1 MNLLARILSH
11 GFALAVVVLLGV
23 ALMYRGDLF
32 PEWQLPEF
40 LVIEDDTS
48 SGADDASPV
57 PEDTATASAETAVTE
72 PAEAPQVDVVAQDA
86 VPPVDE
92 AVTDMDVTTA
102 EPGPVD
108 AAVVEDVV
116 DTEAAPEEPV
126 VVMTDK
132 APEAAAM
139 TGADITASVPDEADV
154 AAPHDNADSDQT
166 EATLA
171 TPPAG
176 DTTSE
181 DVTEQAEDTPLTPSV
196 TDTDTTSEGVTEQAE
211 DTPLTPSVTDTD
223 TTSEGVTEQVESPV
237 PEAAAPMPV
246 ADPVAEP
253 DPESEPEPEPAVAE
267 MPVAPAG
274 DGDGKNAYA
283 LLAAAREAYWL
294 HDFEMAE
301 THYQQLIQM
310 EPDNP
315 DGYGE
320 LGNMYFAQGQWEQ
333 AAAAY
338 YEAGV
343 RLLEAGKAVQARQM
357 VDVIRG
363 LNGVQADELEK
374 QINAAN

>member
-196 TDTDTTSEGVTEQAE
+196 TDTDTTSEGVTEQ
-211 DTPLTPSVTDTD
+211 
-223 TTSEGVTEQVESPV
+223 VESPV